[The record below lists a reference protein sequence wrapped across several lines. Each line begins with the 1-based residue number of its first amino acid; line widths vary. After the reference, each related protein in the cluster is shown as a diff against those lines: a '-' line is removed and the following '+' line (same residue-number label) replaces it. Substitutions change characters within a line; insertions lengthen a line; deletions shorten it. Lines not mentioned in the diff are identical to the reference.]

1 VIKPGRKALTRLFEC
16 STVLAD
22 KPLQVDRLL
31 RHDERVTRIC
41 GAKLMAF
48 WGVVNACLI
57 GFTALKKQS
66 SDAQLKA
73 YSA

>member
-1 VIKPGRKALTRLFEC
+1 
-16 STVLAD
+16 
-22 KPLQVDRLL
+22 
-31 RHDERVTRIC
+31 VTRIC

-48 WGVVNACLI
+48 WGVVNACLS